1 MGDTISCSVCASGA
15 VVDMRA
21 EGVIGDAADEPT
33 WLRVVAFGA
42 MVNAKAEPTER
53 AATAIV
59 VNFMMC
65 LLVQDQSELRK
76 YDTEFGCVETRILEF

>member
-1 MGDTISCSVCASGA
+1 
-15 VVDMRA
+15 MRSSRL
-21 EGVIGDAADEPT
+21 VFVQLVT
-33 WLRVVAFGA
+33 H
-42 MVNAKAEPTER
+42 VNAKAEPTER